1 MFRQS
6 NKGGKPISESA
17 GRARFIFGAATII
30 HDDEHGKQP
39 RSKSQKT
46 GAIIH
51 LLER

>member
-17 GRARFIFGAATII
+17 GRARFIFGGATML
-30 HDDEHGKQP
+30 HKDDHGKEP
-39 RSKSQKT
+39 RSKFQAT

-51 LLER
+51 VLPG